1 MFFIFSKR
9 ECEGGSLQRLPSGPL
24 PKAEAPIDRDWIL

>member
-1 MFFIFSKR
+1 MFLILSKR
-9 ECEGGSLQRLPSGPL
+9 EREGSSLQRLPSGPL